1 MACIKLLLLLL
12 VICNAEAK
20 SAKILIVSYDVVASF
35 HSHFMESLTV
45 FLSEYHSITFLVN
58 QLSTIK
64 NKDLQNSA
72 NVDIILKGNASI
84 DQSNKT
90 KMEVKNG
97 KNSPL
102 EVIRQIAEQT
112 EQTTRTLFANSR
124 LLQQIE
130 SENYD
135 LMIYNSMDY
144 GMPVLCQY
152 LNITC
157 VQTITSGLGGV
168 HNPLSLELVN
178 SVPYMLSS
186 NLQLDSLSKRLKNTL
201 LYLVDHYLRIYYFYP
216 GMEKIAQ
223 QNGLFDSI
231 GSPQSYWQL
240 AANTPEA
247 TLLYTNDAVD
257 CHVSLPKSYT
267 RVGGALLSHP
277 FLDDEYHSLMD
288 SASNGV
294 VIVAF
299 GRGYHQLSN
308 YFLQQLMISFKQLPY
323 QFIWSVGS
331 KFPEL
336 METNNSIPLNV
347 HLASSIPQNSLLSH
361 PNCKLFVTHAG
372 FGSTTEAIYNAVP
385 VVTIPSHADQQR
397 NSLSLTQLL
406 NMGVSLDS
414 NSFSSNSLTSAI
426 QHVLNNPKYLSNA
439 RSASNMIKNCVKGT
453 ADNRILETIDNV
465 LSAPRRSMHKDMT
478 EHWLNIV
485 TADIS
490 SIIIIVL
497 LSLFILILA
506 TLCFAISYNKKFIKV
521 YLSSS
526 KLCQDVVGFLKA
538 HGAQYH
544 SISVNTAM
552 IFMYLYI
559 ISCPTL

>member
-1 MACIKLLLLLL
+1 MSL
-12 VICNAEAK
+12 VQKGSDFI
-20 SAKILIVSYDVVASF
+20 S
-35 HSHFMESLTV
+35 HST
-45 FLSEYHSITFLVN
+45 
-58 QLSTIK
+58 
-64 NKDLQNSA
+64 
-72 NVDIILKGNASI
+72 
-84 DQSNKT
+84 KT

-331 KFPEL
+331 QFPEL

-385 VVTIPSHADQQR
+385 VVTIPLHADQQR
-397 NSLSLTQLL
+397 NSVRLTQLL
-406 NMGVSLDS
+406 KMGISLDS
-414 NSFSSNSLTSAI
+414 ETFSSKVLTDAIQNVLQNQDMMNNAKLASKMFRACDDDDAEERLLRVIDDATMSAKRSVPDSRTRHWFRIVSTDVLAVIILLIFCFFLLLVILIICLQISLRKCLWKNSFCQQAFLLIIS
-426 QHVLNNPKYLSNA
+426 YLFG
-439 RSASNMIKNCVKGT
+439 IF
-453 ADNRILETIDNV
+453 
-465 LSAPRRSMHKDMT
+465 
-478 EHWLNIV
+478 
-485 TADIS
+485 
-490 SIIIIVL
+490 SIIIYN
-497 LSLFILILA
+497 FYA
-506 TLCFAISYNKKFIKV
+506 TL
-521 YLSSS
+521 
-526 KLCQDVVGFLKA
+526 
-538 HGAQYH
+538 
-544 SISVNTAM
+544 
-552 IFMYLYI
+552 
-559 ISCPTL
+559 